1 MSIYLYPFKTFDPIV
16 VQYDN
21 LTIKLGEIVLDCT
34 TINNELLTTFDSF
47 YLFILFPLSMSS
59 STLNS
64 FVIFFL

>member
-1 MSIYLYPFKTFDPIV
+1 LTPIV

-21 LTIKLGEIVLDCT
+21 LAIKLGDIVLDCA
-34 TINNELLTTFDSF
+34 TIYNELLITFDS
-47 YLFILFPLSMSS
+47 YNLFILFPLSMSS